1 LYTFIEF
8 LCLIGILFFII
19 MGIISFFKM
28 NGKSLKNFI
37 ITGALFVLFI
47 FTSFT
52 DPSNEAEHKEATEKD
67 TSIKPTKVIYKAEHS
82 KLETVQKEKTKRSKT
97 KNNDNEIKSCK
108 NRVGCKSKSDK
119 APFQEPKKVK
129 IEKETYRIVFMV
141 NGLM

>member
-52 DPSNEAEHKEATEKD
+52 DPSNEAEH
-67 TSIKPTKVIYKAEHS
+67 S

-97 KNNDNEIKSCK
+97 KNNENVIKSCK

-141 NGLM
+141 YGLM